1 MEKSS
6 SLRKIQLEMKSW
18 KSLVRLPLPCDNV
31 KGIKV
36 RWLTYE
42 TADVG
47 CKVLH
52 LNCPNFTHSG
62 YALSD
67 DGSTDDYFYSIPLDP
82 NKDVTCLTSD
92 FTGAYDIVFDNPIQS
107 INQFTIEA
115 NINGSPAI
123 TLVTPTNPIVFE
135 LGFYS

>member
-1 MEKSS
+1 MERDLEK
-6 SLRKIQLEMKSW
+6 RQLEMKSW
-18 KSLVRLPLPCDNV
+18 KSLIRLPTPCDNV

-36 RWLTYE
+36 RWITYE

-52 LNCPNFTHSG
+52 LACPNFKASG
-62 YALSD
+62 YALAD
-67 DGSTDDYFYSIPLDP
+67 DGTTDDYFFSTPLDP
-82 NKDVTCLTSD
+82 NKDVTCLMSD
-92 FTGAYDIVFDNPIQS
+92 FTGAFDIVFRNPIQS

-115 NINGSPAI
+115 SINGMPAI
-123 TLVTPTNPIVFE
+123 NLVTPDNPIVFE